1 MKRVNK
7 NLILSLHPTSQL
19 LLAMVFVLL
28 SLMSENPFLQI
39 SIIASVGGIA
49 FLSGKQKELA
59 SWWKLCLGMGLIAFI
74 INPLFSREGT
84 TILLSGPF
92 LPVLGK
98 FDVTMEATAFG
109 ATMGLRIAAVILSF
123 ALLWLILD
131 PVEALGAL
139 RKSGFKSGLTS
150 ALALRLVPTVARDSA
165 EILDAHRARGIAKDK
180 CGKMEYLKSRIP
192 LLKRLVYTSL
202 DRAMGLAEAIES
214 RAYGSS
220 GKTKGARRKF
230 LPWDIFV
237 ISFSSLALIGGILGA
252 KYGVM
257 EFKFY
262 PSISFMGTQSIVS
275 AIALP
280 ALLLLSMWVLSCLW
294 TETKS

>member
-1 MKRVNK
+1 MKDKNK
-7 NLILSLHPTSQL
+7 NLILSLHPASQL
-19 LLAMVFVLL
+19 LITMAFVLL

-49 FLSGKQKELA
+49 LLSGMQKKMA

-74 INPLFSREGT
+74 INPLFSREGNT
-84 TILLSGPF
+84 VILSGPF

-98 FDVTMEATAFG
+98 FDITLEAIAFG
-109 ATMGLRIAAVILSF
+109 ATMGLRIAAVVLSF
-123 ALLWLILD
+123 TLMWLILD
-131 PVEALGAL
+131 PVEALGML

-150 ALALRLVPTVARDSA
+150 ALALRLVPTTARDSA
-165 EILDAHRARGIAKDK
+165 EILDTHRSRGIAKDK
-180 CGKMEYLKSRIP
+180 CGKVEYLKSRIP

-202 DRAMGLAEAIES
+202 DRAMGLAEAMES

-220 GKTKGARRKF
+220 GKTKGIRRKF
-230 LPWDIFV
+230 LTWDILV
-237 ISFSSLALIGGILGA
+237 ISFSSLALMGGILGA

-275 AIALP
+275 AVGLP
-280 ALLLLSMWVLSCLW
+280 ALLLLSVWFLSCLW